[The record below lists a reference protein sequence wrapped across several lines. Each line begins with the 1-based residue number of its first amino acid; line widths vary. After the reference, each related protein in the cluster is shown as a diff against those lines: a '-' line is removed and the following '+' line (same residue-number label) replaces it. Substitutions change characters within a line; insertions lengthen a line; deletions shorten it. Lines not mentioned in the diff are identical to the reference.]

1 MLGERGS
8 KGFFFLGI
16 PGSWRKEKEKVS
28 QEKEEHE
35 TEKQNRDEPREKTLQ
50 ASIVP
55 FLCQSVWNVKQLQI
69 ERLLG
74 NGFGLHH

>member
-1 MLGERGS
+1 MA
-8 KGFFFLGI
+8 
-16 PGSWRKEKEKVS
+16 

-35 TEKQNRDEPREKTLQ
+35 TERQNRDEPREKTLQ
-50 ASIVP
+50 ASIVS
-55 FLCQSVWNVKQLQI
+55 FLCQRVWNVKQLQI